1 MLPLDNQELVPE
13 TPYIWRAKRPEQT
26 HRLICFPHAG
36 AGAAAY
42 QEWVPLLPPQIELV
56 AVQLPGRQNRIA
68 EEPFTE
74 VAPLVTVLGHALRP
88 VLDGPYSFFGHSGG
102 ASLAYEL
109 TRALRARGARG
120 PEQLFLS
127 AQPAPGESGLAR
139 LHDLTDEEL
148 TAEVVS
154 LGGVDPEIAEDED
167 VMESLLFTLRAD
179 FALWELHEHVDG
191 PPLDLPITAL
201 TGKEDPRAPLEHVE
215 RWRDFTTGAFG
226 TELYP
231 GGHFYFLEEP
241 ADVVA
246 HIAGR
251 ILTPATHGRTA

>member
-1 MLPLDNQELVPE
+1 MLPLESQELVPE
-13 TPYIWRAKRPEQT
+13 TPYIWRAKRPEPT

-42 QEWVPLLPPQIELV
+42 AEWVGLLPPEIELV

-68 EEPFTE
+68 EDPFTE
-74 VAPLVTVLGHALRP
+74 VAPLVAVLGQALRP
-88 VLDGPYSFFGHSGG
+88 VFDGPFSFFGHSGG

-109 TRALRARGARG
+109 TKALRARGSRG

-127 AQPAPGESGLAR
+127 AQPAPGESGLR
-139 LHDLTDEEL
+139 QLHDLSDEDL
-148 TAEVVS
+148 AAEIVA
-154 LGGVDPEIAEDED
+154 LGGLDPEIAEDED

-179 FALWELHEHVDG
+179 FALWERHESASDT
-191 PPLDLPITAL
+191 PLDIPITAL
-201 TGKEDPRAPLEHVE
+201 TGKSDPRAPLEHVE
-215 RWRDFTTGAFG
+215 RWRDFTTAPFE

-241 ADVVA
+241 SEVVSV
-246 HIAGR
+246 ISRR
-251 ILTPATHGRTA
+251 ILNPATSGRTA